1 MEELI
6 AKGSEKDAAKS
17 QIQIKDY
24 TDMSTDTK
32 IDITITFASAAA
44 LKELIATPVGSEYP
58 DCNTLEKL
66 LKLYTTKSTT
76 NMHAFD
82 ENEKLVKFAKV
93 EDVVKHF
100 IQVRLKFYVER
111 KKHQIQELEKSVKKL
126 SNIARFITEMLEDKI
141 DLRRKKSAEVTL
153 ILSER
158 GYDVNTESAD
168 AEGNYNYLIK
178 LPMDSVTEE
187 NVEKKIKER
196 DEKIAQLN
204 ALKATSEEQIWINE
218 LNLLKEKYVAFKNST
233 VLGANGNS
241 NDTNPKKLVVKK
253 KKLVVV

>member
-1 MEELI
+1 MYYCT
-6 AKGSEKDAAKS
+6 AHSKS
-17 QIQIKDY
+17 VFNSISNSY
-24 TDMSTDTK
+24 
-32 IDITITFASAAA
+32 
-44 LKELIATPVGSEYP
+44 
-58 DCNTLEKL
+58 
-66 LKLYTTKSTT
+66 
-76 NMHAFD
+76 
-82 ENEKLVKFAKV
+82 KLVNYKKKGIDSMSMDTF
-93 EDVVKHF
+93 
-100 IQVRLKFYVER
+100 RLR
-111 KKHQIQELEKSVKKL
+111 LIQELEKSVKKL

>member
-1 MEELI
+1 
-6 AKGSEKDAAKS
+6 
-17 QIQIKDY
+17 
-24 TDMSTDTK
+24 
-32 IDITITFASAAA
+32 
-44 LKELIATPVGSEYP
+44 
-58 DCNTLEKL
+58 
-66 LKLYTTKSTT
+66 
-76 NMHAFD
+76 MHAFD

-153 ILSER
+153 ILTER
-158 GYDVNTESAD
+158 GYDVNSETSSD
-168 AEGNYNYLIK
+168 LEGNYNYLIK

-218 LNLLKEKYVAFKNST
+218 LNLLKEKYLASSNNEEVVINKKTNSSSST
-233 VLGANGNS
+233 RNGS
-241 NDTNPKKLVVKK
+241 EKKKLIVVKK
-253 KKLVVV
+253 KSLVVDEGKKN